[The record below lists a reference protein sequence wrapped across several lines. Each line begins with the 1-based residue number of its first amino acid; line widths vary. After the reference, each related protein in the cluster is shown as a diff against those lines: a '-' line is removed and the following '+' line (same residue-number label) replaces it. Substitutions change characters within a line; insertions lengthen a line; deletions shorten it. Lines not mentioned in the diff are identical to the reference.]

1 MEDSTCRV
9 NGKDSGDDVVP
20 MVRVRLVQGVKL
32 LPHQGTRIE
41 VQEQGDSGNAK
52 TFLVEP
58 DPHMAD
64 MGLLVEPTLLE
75 LKDGKPAQIVI
86 KNSTGFTHQLDK
98 GFDIGIL
105 KLFLQMWTL
114 L

>member
-1 MEDSTCRV
+1 
-9 NGKDSGDDVVP
+9 
-20 MVRVRLVQGVKL
+20 MVHVRLVQGVKL

-75 LKDGKPAQIVI
+75 LKDGKPIQIVLQG
-86 KNSTGFTHQLDK
+86 SHTG
-98 GFDIGIL
+98 
-105 KLFLQMWTL
+105 
-114 L
+114 